1 MQEGRRRRL
10 SEVINSSRSSIK
22 EKLRKFYVDYNSIDI
37 KKIELPRIV
46 VEPLEEQK
54 QLNHEE
60 PQGPVEEEKEP
71 L

>member
-54 QLNHEE
+54 QLNY
-60 PQGPVEEEKEP
+60 
-71 L
+71 

>member
-54 QLNHEE
+54 QLNYEE